1 MREHLRIRKRK
12 KIKREM
18 LPQVLYRGYCTTC
31 SSFTTEVCFAW
42 DITVLC
48 LDVSESTIPVYLY
61 KEYRTH
67 VR

>member
-1 MREHLRIRKRK
+1 
-12 KIKREM
+12 M

-42 DITVLC
+42 DITMLC